1 MTKDQN
7 GKLRVEKMGLKEIT
21 REGFEY
27 ELTLSFNLSQNH
39 LAQTSKDRT
48 SLFMIDEKPVP
59 EFVITK
65 ETGEK
70 LKAWAE
76 NTTVPE
82 KVVVP
87 PQMTKPA
94 VKPEV
99 RMIND
104 FQRKKIFALGKELG
118 KESEETKKFVK
129 GYFEVQHFN
138 EITENQAA
146 GMIVGM
152 MKKKKTI
159 EPVMNESVDPASIPA
174 NL

>member
-104 FQRKKIFALGKELG
+104 FQRKRYLPW
-118 KESEETKKFVK
+118 VK
-129 GYFEVQHFN
+129 N
-138 EITENQAA
+138 
-146 GMIVGM
+146 
-152 MKKKKTI
+152 
-159 EPVMNESVDPASIPA
+159 
-174 NL
+174 